1 MKTLI
6 VDRVKVYQQLII
18 SALQEV
24 ATDLETASTG
34 NDALALL
41 EKNIYECICLS
52 MYLDDINGIDLC
64 KKIRK
69 LPSYKYTPIV
79 LLTSE
84 SEKELIKRANLA
96 GITDIFLKDKMNE
109 LVSFIER
116 FTQINEPIEGDVL
129 YIEDDKSQRVVV
141 NEMFESRGLK
151 VDAYN
156 NAEDAWNA
164 FIKKHYHLVVTDL
177 VLIGE
182 MSGVMLINKIRRID
196 GAKGKTPILA
206 LTAYDD
212 APRRVSL
219 YHMGI
224 ADYVTKPIIEVELMA
239 RVNNLI
245 KNQKALE
252 REVYFREHMSS
263 EEMVRHSMK
272 MDAMGKLTGGIA
284 HDYNN
289 MLGVIIGYVELLQ
302 EKLSDKPELLKYV
315 KQIEKASQSS
325 INLTHKLLGFARKNE
340 TKVQL
345 TNINHEIGE
354 IDEIIRKLLTAGV
367 YLTLDLQEDLWDI
380 SVNGTDLENSVMNL
394 IINAKHAMKEKG
406 SLNIITENKVL
417 SRDDADKLALNP
429 GEYVQLSIIDSGYGM
444 SAEIKDRIF
453 DPFFST
459 KGDRGTGLGLSQV
472 YGFMQRSGGAIA
484 VETSE
489 GHGTKFKLYFPREIS
504 IAKVEHKKVVKK
516 SESAHQKLR
525 SVIVVDDNK
534 ELADL
539 MNEMLNSSGYES
551 VTANSALEAINK
563 FNNRV
568 YDVMITDI
576 IMPGMNGYEL
586 TDQIKSKY
594 PGVKIILTS
603 GYDDKEI
610 PDSQNKE
617 QYSMQLQKPVSR
629 NVLLDCL
636 NDLFI
641 SA

>member
-24 ATDLETASTG
+24 ATDLVTANTG
-34 NDALALL
+34 NEALALL
-41 EKNIYECICLS
+41 EKNAFDCICLS

-69 LPSYKYTPIV
+69 LPSYKYTPVV
-79 LLTSE
+79 LITSE
-84 SEKELIKRANLA
+84 NEKELIKQANIA
-96 GITDIFLKDKMNE
+96 GITDIFVKDKTNE

-116 FTQINEPIEGDVL
+116 FTQINEPIEGEVL

-151 VDAYN
+151 VDAFD
-156 NAEDAWNA
+156 NAEDAWSA

-177 VLIGE
+177 MLIGE
-182 MSGVMLINKIRRID
+182 MSGVMLINKIKRID

-224 ADYVTKPIIEVELMA
+224 ADYVTKPVIEVELMA

-245 KNQKALE
+245 NNQKALE

-289 MLGVIIGYVELLQ
+289 MLGVIIGYVDLLH
-302 EKLSDKPELLKYV
+302 ERLSDNPELLKYV

-325 INLTHKLLGFARKNE
+325 IKLTHKLLGFARKNE
-340 TKVQL
+340 TEVQV

-354 IDEIIRKLLTAGV
+354 IDEIMRKLLTAGV
-367 YLTLDLQEDLWDI
+367 YLTLDLQEELWGI
-380 SVNGTDLENSVMNL
+380 SVNRTDLENSIMNL
-394 IINAKHAMKEKG
+394 IINAKHAMEEKG
-406 SLNIITENKVL
+406 SLNIVTENKAL
-417 SRDDADKLALNP
+417 SREDADKLALKP
-429 GEYVQLSIIDSGYGM
+429 GEYIQLSIIDSGYGM
-444 SAEIKDRIF
+444 SAETKERIF

-472 YGFMQRSGGAIA
+472 YGFMQRSGGVIV

-489 GHGTKFKLYFPREIS
+489 GHGTKFKLFFPREIS
-504 IAKVEHKKVVKK
+504 DAKVEQKKEIKNT
-516 SESAHQKLR
+516 ENAHQKVR

-539 MNEMLNSSGYES
+539 MNEILNSSGYKSE
-551 VTANSALEAINK
+551 TANNALEAINK
-563 FNNRV
+563 FSNRV

-594 PGVKIILTS
+594 PGVKVIFTS

-610 PDSQNKE
+610 PDSLNKE

-629 NVLLDCL
+629 SVLLDCL
-636 NDLFI
+636 NQLFI

>member
-6 VDRVKVYQQLII
+6 VDRVKVYQQLIKT
-18 SALQEV
+18 ALQEI
-24 ATDLETASTG
+24 ATDIVTASTG
-34 NDALALL
+34 NEALEML
-41 EKNIYECICLS
+41 EKNVFECICLS

-69 LPSYKYTPIV
+69 LPSYKYIPIV

-84 SEKELIKRANLA
+84 NESELIKQANLA
-96 GITDIFLKDKMNE
+96 GVTDIFLKDKTNE

-116 FTQINEPIEGDVL
+116 FTQINEPIEGEVL

-151 VDAYN
+151 VDAFN
-156 NAEDAWNA
+156 NAEDAWSA

-182 MSGVMLINKIRRID
+182 MSGVMLINKIRRIE

-224 ADYVTKPIIEVELMA
+224 ADYVTKPVIEVELMA

-263 EEMVRHSMK
+263 EEVVRHSMK

-289 MLGVIIGYVELLQ
+289 MLGVIIGYVELL
-302 EKLSDKPELLKYV
+302 EERLNDNPELLKYV

-325 INLTHKLLGFARKNE
+325 IKLTHKLLGFARKNE
-340 TKVQL
+340 TEVQV
-345 TNINHEIGE
+345 TNINREIKE
-354 IDEIIRKLLTAGV
+354 IEDIIRKLLTAGV
-367 YLTLDLQEDLWDI
+367 YLTLDLHEDLWDI
-380 SVNGTDLENSVMNL
+380 SVNSTDLENSIMNL
-394 IINAKHAMKEKG
+394 IINAKHAMQEKG
-406 SLNIITENKVL
+406 SLNIVTENTVL
-417 SRDDADKLALNP
+417 NRDDADKLALKP

-444 SAEIKDRIF
+444 SAEIKERIF

-459 KGDRGTGLGLSQV
+459 KGDKGTGLGLSQV
-472 YGFMQRSGGAIA
+472 YGFTQRTDGAIA

-489 GHGTKFKLYFPREIS
+489 GHGTKFKLYFPREIN
-504 IAKVEHKKVVKK
+504 AGKVEHKNEVK
-516 SESAHQKLR
+516 STESASQKIR
-525 SVIVVDDNK
+525 SIIVVDDNK

-539 MNEMLNSSGYES
+539 LNEILNNSGYKSE
-551 VTANSALEAINK
+551 TANSALEAINK
-563 FNNRV
+563 FKNHV

-594 PGVKIILTS
+594 PGVKIIITS

-610 PDSQNKE
+610 PDTRNIEK
-617 QYSMQLQKPVSR
+617 YSMQLQKPVSR
-629 NVLLDCL
+629 GVLLDCL
-636 NDLFI
+636 NQLLV